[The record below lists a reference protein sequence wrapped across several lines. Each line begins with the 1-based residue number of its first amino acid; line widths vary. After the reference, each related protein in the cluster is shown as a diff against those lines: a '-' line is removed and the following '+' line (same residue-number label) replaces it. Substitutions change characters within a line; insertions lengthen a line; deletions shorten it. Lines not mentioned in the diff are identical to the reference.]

1 MLFPMFM
8 NLDGRKAIVVGDGV
22 AAARKAMWLLRAGAR
37 ITVIAPSPHPELATL
52 CRDQRVTL
60 VERAFQPA
68 DVAGASVVITAN
80 ERLDDD
86 IAVVR
91 AATDAHI
98 PVNAVDRPDLSTFI
112 MPAIVDR
119 DPLIVAISSAGTAPV
134 LSRTVRAR
142 IEALLPRNMGR
153 LARFAHDFRG
163 AVTAA
168 GAWPSKRRFWEHF
181 FRGPVAAHV
190 LAGDEAKAREG
201 MLALVNRRVPEE
213 PGLVQIVG
221 AGPGDPDLLTLK
233 ALQALQEAD
242 VVVHDRLITA
252 DILDYA
258 RRDARRIDVG
268 KTRGH
273 HTTSQDAIND
283 VLITQARAGHRVVRL
298 KGGDP
303 FVFGRGGEE
312 LDALTRAGVRVEVVP
327 GITAALGCA
336 AALGLPLTHRD
347 HAQAITVVT
356 GEGRR
361 GDPDLDWTALA
372 RRNQTIV
379 VYMGGERAERIAV
392 KLIAAGINPSTPAA
406 AIARGTRADQQVAM
420 GAVAELGTLVA
431 RVGATPVL
439 LVIGD
444 VVRHAAQWTAASEP
458 QAVAAQAV
466 AV

>member
-8 NLDGRKAIVVGDGV
+8 NLDGRTAVVVGDGV
-22 AAARKAMWLLRAGAR
+22 AAARKVMWLLRANAR
-37 ITVIAPSPHPELATL
+37 VTVIAPSPDAELAAL
-52 CRDQRVTL
+52 CRDHRVTH
-60 VERAFQPA
+60 VVRAFRPT
-68 DVAGASVVITAN
+68 DVTDASVVITAN
-80 ERLDDD
+80 ERLEDD

-91 AATDAHI
+91 AATDARV

-119 DPLIVAISSAGTAPV
+119 DPLIVAVSSAGTAPV
-134 LSRTVRAR
+134 LARTVRAR
-142 IEALLPRNMGR
+142 IEALLPRNLGR

-163 AVTAA
+163 AVSAA
-168 GAWPSKRRFWEHF
+168 GAWPSKRRFWENF
-181 FRGPVAAHV
+181 FRGPLAAHV
-190 LAGDEAKAREG
+190 LAGDEGSAREG

-242 VVVHDRLITA
+242 VVVHDRLVTA

-273 HTTSQDAIND
+273 HTTSQGAINEI
-283 VLITQARAGHRVVRL
+283 LIAEARQGHRVVRL

-361 GDPDLDWTALA
+361 GDPELDWTALA
-372 RRNQTIV
+372 RSNQTLV
-379 VYMGGERAERIAV
+379 VYMGGESAERIAA
-392 KLIAAGINPSTPAA
+392 KLIAAGMHASTPAA
-406 AIARGTRADQQVAM
+406 AIARGTRPDQRVAM
-420 GAVAELGTLVA
+420 GALADLKTLVA
-431 RVGATPVL
+431 GVGATPVL

-444 VVRHAAQWTAASEP
+444 VVRHAAQWTEASEP
-458 QAVAAQAV
+458 RAV